1 MAYRIFLED
10 EALEHL
16 RGLSAGQR
24 VRVSESLRSQ
34 LLHQPTQ
41 PTRNRKRMDPD
52 RRFYVAPWELRIGKL
67 RVYYAVMEEVALV
80 VVTKIGIKDRDRV
93 IIGGESFEL

>member
-24 VRVSESLRSQ
+24 VRV
-34 LLHQPTQ
+34 
-41 PTRNRKRMDPD
+41 
-52 RRFYVAPWELRIGKL
+52 W
-67 RVYYAVMEEVALV
+67 VYYAVLEDVALV